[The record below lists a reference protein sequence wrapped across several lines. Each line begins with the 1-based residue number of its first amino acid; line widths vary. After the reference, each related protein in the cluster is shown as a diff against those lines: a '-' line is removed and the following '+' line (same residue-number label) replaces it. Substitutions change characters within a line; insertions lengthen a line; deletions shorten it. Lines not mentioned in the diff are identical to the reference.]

1 MLDVKH
7 NANDELLMGY
17 AAGALPEAFD
27 LVVASHLS
35 LSAESQ
41 MRLEN
46 FESIGGAIMDK
57 EEPAAMAD
65 DALASILD
73 RLDEPIE
80 PNKVKAK
87 ASNSVF
93 PTALQAYVGSDP
105 DHVKWSS
112 IGMGVKQHIIST
124 QGDATVRLLK
134 IPAGSAVPDHGHRG
148 TELTLVL
155 QGAFNDEFD
164 RFARGDL
171 EIATEEDV
179 HTPIAEEGEDC
190 ICLAATDAPLKF
202 NSPIVRLL
210 QPFFKI

>member
-1 MLDVKH
+1 
-7 NANDELLMGY
+7 MGY

-80 PNKVKAK
+80 PNKVKAN

-105 DHVKWSS
+105 DQVKWSS

>member
-73 RLDEPIE
+73 RLDGPIE
-80 PNKVKAK
+80 PNKVKAN

-105 DHVKWSS
+105 DQVKWSS

>member
-80 PNKVKAK
+80 PNKVKAN

-105 DHVKWSS
+105 DQVKWSS